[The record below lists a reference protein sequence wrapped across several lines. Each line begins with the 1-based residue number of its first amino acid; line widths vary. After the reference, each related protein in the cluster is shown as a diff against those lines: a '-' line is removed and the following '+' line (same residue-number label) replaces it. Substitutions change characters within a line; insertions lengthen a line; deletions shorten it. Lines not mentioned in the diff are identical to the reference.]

1 MSDSRM
7 LEVYGFWVSKSIE
20 MWLDYIFN
28 KLCTLLQMLSSTET
42 LWAIYIYMTAGL
54 GLRFFFLL
62 EDFNHFNTI
71 HNQREYLIFWFQ
83 N

>member
-1 MSDSRM
+1 MYFITDVKFHWDIVSRIYLYDSRS
-7 LEVYGFWVSKSIE
+7 GIKI
-20 MWLDYIFN
+20 
-28 KLCTLLQMLSSTET
+28 
-42 LWAIYIYMTAGL
+42 
-54 GLRFFFLL
+54 FFFLL